1 MQAIILCYMSRRTTE
16 ILFLELKLASFIPFQ
31 QNKRKSL
38 LTQTMHKTGE
48 YIEIYFSAWKSE
60 N

>member
-48 YIEIYFSAWKSE
+48 YIEIYFSA
-60 N
+60 